1 MWSFEK
7 KRRGRGIYIEKQLGV
22 SRRIRV
28 TFGFKMPKEY
38 YKKVRVF
45 LFWEVAGDRSQPCYF
60 PTTPIRFGLS
70 TTLYVSLST
79 FNSYGPTCYSKHM
92 FPWSSDFMTFIL
104 VSHINGLRRCLRS
117 YYSLMLLL
125 LYTP

>member
-45 LFWEVAGDRSQPCYF
+45 LF
-60 PTTPIRFGLS
+60 
-70 TTLYVSLST
+70 
-79 FNSYGPTCYSKHM
+79 
-92 FPWSSDFMTFIL
+92 
-104 VSHINGLRRCLRS
+104 
-117 YYSLMLLL
+117 
-125 LYTP
+125 